1 MVTARIVIKFQVFTY
16 EKVGFEV
23 EPKVDGEPCGEP
35 KSYVVVSETS
45 NLNLEVGLPSSFF
58 ELKGSI

>member
-1 MVTARIVIKFQVFTY
+1 MFTY